1 MTGKTWLEHSPAW
14 RSKAAA
20 EGATAKRWNAW
31 LSLSPDARKR
41 TSQREYAV
49 GKSVP
54 VQTRA
59 QAEKKAYEKLK
70 AAAGHKARPAT
81 IRKHVQRMSAEEL
94 RKINELT
101 PAEIVRRG
109 SRDSRARKGN
119 SIYWYN

>member
-14 RSKAAA
+14 RAKAAA

-41 TSQREYAV
+41 TSQREYAA

-70 AAAGHKARPAT
+70 ATAGVKARPAT
-81 IRKHVQRMSAEEL
+81 IRKHVQALTADEL
-94 RKINELT
+94 RQINNLT
-101 PAEIVRRG
+101 PAEIAKRG
-109 SRDSRARKGN
+109 SRDSRARKGG